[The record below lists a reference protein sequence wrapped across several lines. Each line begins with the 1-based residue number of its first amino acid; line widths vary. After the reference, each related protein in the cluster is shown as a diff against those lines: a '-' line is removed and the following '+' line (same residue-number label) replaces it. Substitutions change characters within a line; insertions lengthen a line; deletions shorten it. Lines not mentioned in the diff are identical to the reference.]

1 MTAARVAIGRLERG
15 ALRAWTLIKDTYGR
29 YDDQRGDL
37 LAAAFS
43 FYSLLSIAPLAV
55 IAVTIAGL
63 FVDPDDARSALL
75 RGVERASSREIA
87 DVVVRGLEAAQSQ
100 RVGIGALIA
109 LFLLLWAASR
119 LFTVLQDALNQI
131 WGVQPTPAGSVLVSL
146 RRVAL
151 KRLVSFAMVVGC
163 GAILLASL
171 VLQTTMTSLST
182 RLLPALGLS
191 GLQGGLAFAQQL
203 GLSLLALSV
212 AFAVT
217 FRLLPDAV
225 VAWRAAWTGGIVTAV
240 MVLLGTFLLSL
251 YLSRIAPNW
260 LQGAVGSIAAF
271 VIWSNYL
278 AQVFL
283 LGAALTRVRSTCHGE
298 RLEPEPYAELVT

>member
-1 MTAARVAIGRLERG
+1 MSWPALGGGLKRG
-15 ALRAWTLIKDTYGR
+15 ALRVWTLVRDTYER

-63 FVDPDDARSALL
+63 FVDPAEARGALL
-75 RGVERASSREIA
+75 RGVERAASRDIA

-100 RVGIGALIA
+100 RVGIGAAIA

-151 KRLVSFAMVVGC
+151 KRLVSFAMVIGC
-163 GAILLASL
+163 GALLLASL
-171 VLQTTMTSLST
+171 VLQTTMTSVST
-182 RLLPALGLS
+182 SLLARLGLD
-191 GLQGGLAFAQQL
+191 GLQGRLAFVQQL
-203 GLSLLALSV
+203 GLSLLALTV
-212 AFAVT
+212 AFALV
-217 FRLLPDAV
+217 FRMLPDAHV
-225 VAWRAAWTGGIVTAV
+225 QWRAAWIGGIVTAV
-240 MVLLGTFLLSL
+240 MVLLGTVLLSL
-251 YLSRIAPNW
+251 YLSKIAPNW

-283 LGAALTRVRSTCHGE
+283 LGASLTRVRATCHGE
-298 RLEPEPYAELVT
+298 RLEPERHAELVT

>member
-1 MTAARVAIGRLERG
+1 MSWSALGRGLKRG
-15 ALRAWTLIKDTYGR
+15 GLRAWTLVRDTYER

-63 FVDPDDARSALL
+63 FVDPAEARAALL
-75 RGVERASSREIA
+75 RGVERASGRDIA

-100 RVGIGALIA
+100 RVGIGAAIA

-119 LFTVLQDALNQI
+119 LFTVLQEGLNQI

-151 KRLVSFAMVVGC
+151 KRLVSFAMVIGC
-163 GAILLASL
+163 GALLLASL
-171 VLQTTMTSLST
+171 VLQTTMTSVST
-182 RLLPALGLS
+182 SLLAHLGLD
-191 GLQGGLAFAQQL
+191 GLQGRLAFVQQL
-203 GLSLLALSV
+203 GLSLLALTV
-212 AFAVT
+212 AFALV
-217 FRLLPDAV
+217 FRMLPDAYV
-225 VAWRAAWTGGIVTAV
+225 QWRAAWIGGVVTAV
-240 MVLLGTFLLSL
+240 MVLLGTVLLSL
-251 YLSRIAPNW
+251 YLSKIAPNW

-271 VIWSNYL
+271 VIWSYYL

-283 LGAALTRVRSTCHGE
+283 LGASLTRVRATCHGE
-298 RLEPEPYAELVT
+298 RLEPEPHAELVT

>member
-1 MTAARVAIGRLERG
+1 MISAALGTGLKRV
-15 ALRAWTLIKDTYGR
+15 ALRAWVLIRDTYER

-63 FVDPDDARSALL
+63 FVDPAEARAALVS
-75 RGVERASSREIA
+75 GVERASSRDIA
-87 DVVVRGLEAAQSQ
+87 DVLVRGLEAAQSQ
-100 RVGIGALIA
+100 RVGIGAAIA

-119 LFTVLQDALNQI
+119 LFTVLQEGLNQI

-151 KRLVSFAMVVGC
+151 KRLVSFAMVIGC
-163 GAILLASL
+163 GALLLASL
-171 VLQTTMTSLST
+171 VVQTTMTSVST
-182 RLLPALGLS
+182 SLLASVGMS
-191 GLQGGLAFAQQL
+191 GLQGRLAFVQQL
-203 GLSLLALSV
+203 GLSLVALTVS
-212 AFAVT
+212 FALV
-217 FRLLPDAV
+217 FRILPDATV
-225 VAWRAAWTGGIVTAV
+225 QWRAAWTGGIVTAA
-240 MVLLGTFLLSL
+240 MVLLGTVLLSL
-251 YLSRIAPNW
+251 YLTRIAPNW

-283 LGAALTRVRSTCHGE
+283 LGASLTRVRATCHGE
-298 RLEPEPYAELVT
+298 RLEPEPHAELVT